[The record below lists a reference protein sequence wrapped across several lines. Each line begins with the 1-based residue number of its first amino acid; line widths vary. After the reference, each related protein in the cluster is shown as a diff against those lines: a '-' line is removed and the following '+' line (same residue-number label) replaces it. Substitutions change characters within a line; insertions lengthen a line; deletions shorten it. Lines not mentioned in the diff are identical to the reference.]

1 MGYVFRLE
9 DGRRMEHWSAEEPG
23 RTVLRLQRNL
33 LRRLWAPAGPQRVL
47 DVGCGTGMTLRWLSQ
62 QGHLAT
68 GVEPSW
74 ELVRYAQRNLPE
86 RIAVHHGFAEDLPF
100 SDNEFDT
107 VTLITTL
114 EFTENPRAAL
124 AEACRVASRHVL
136 IGTLNKWSLT
146 GCYRRL
152 EFLWKPS
159 VYRYAAFQSV
169 LTLKRMLEDVL
180 SGEPLCRWRTC
191 LVLPL
196 WLTPYVDAVEDH
208 PLFQHQPFGHFLAM
222 CVDLRPLH
230 RPVQEPLMERVVGAG
245 ASGTPR
251 SCWRLEG
258 KRSRPEPFA
267 MPPWRDAPV
276 HTPHGP
282 RAT

>member
-1 MGYVFRLE
+1 
-9 DGRRMEHWSAEEPG
+9 
-23 RTVLRLQRNL
+23 
-33 LRRLWAPAGPQRVL
+33 
-47 DVGCGTGMTLRWLSQ
+47 MTLQWLARE
-62 QGHLAT
+62 GHLVT

-114 EFTENPRAAL
+114 EFVENPRAAL
-124 AEACRVASRHVL
+124 AEACRVARQHVL

-159 VYRYAAFQSV
+159 LYRHAAFQSV
-169 LTLKRMLEDVL
+169 FSLKRMLEEVL
-180 SGEPLCRWRTC
+180 FGEPACRWGTC
-191 LVLPL
+191 LLFPL
-196 WLTPYVDAVEDH
+196 WLAPHVDMVEDH
-208 PLFQHQPFGHFLAM
+208 PLFQYQPFGHFLAM
-222 CVDLRPLH
+222 RVDLRPLH

-245 ASGTPR
+245 APGTPR
-251 SCWRLEG
+251 SCWRLRG
-258 KRSRPEPFA
+258 QSVLPTPMA
-267 MPPWRDAPV
+267 MPPWKAAPTPWLSGRRDVITTSALGSFEERPCR
-276 HTPHGP
+276 GGGL
-282 RAT
+282 

>member
-9 DGRRMEHWSAEEPG
+9 DGHRMERWAAQEPG
-23 RTVLRLQRNL
+23 RTVLRLERNML
-33 LRRLWAPAGPQRVL
+33 GRLWAPLGPQRVL

-62 QGHLAT
+62 QGHQVT

-74 ELVRYAQRNLPE
+74 ELVRYARRNLPE

-114 EFTENPRAAL
+114 EFVENPRAAL

-146 GCYRRL
+146 GCYRRV

-159 VYRYAAFQSV
+159 LYRHAAFHSV
-169 LTLKRMLEDVL
+169 FSLKRMLEEVL
-180 SGEPLCRWRTC
+180 YGKPPCRWRTC
-191 LVLPL
+191 LVFPL
-196 WLTPYVDAVEDH
+196 WLAPHVDMMEDH
-208 PLFQHQPFGHFLAM
+208 PFFQYQPFGHFLAM
-222 CVDLRPLH
+222 RVDLRPLH

-245 ASGTPR
+245 APGTPR
-251 SCWRLEG
+251 SCWRLDG
-258 KRSRPEPFA
+258 KHGHPEPVA
-267 MPPWRDAPV
+267 VPPWRTAPGRSPQGRRV
-276 HTPHGP
+276 
-282 RAT
+282 